1 MFGVARSMR
10 KTTLS
15 TSCIGLPLAPTTRL
29 YSVAPAMKPSL
40 IPRAR
45 RTLATTRLTPR
56 AIETAVSILA
66 TRRPRRYLRA
76 TVTIVIDGWR
86 PSCGPPAG
94 LGAIELGHVDDPVS
108 SAERGLFV

>member
-29 YSVAPAMKPSL
+29 YSVAPAIKPAL
-40 IPRAR
+40 IPPAR

-56 AIETAVSILA
+56 AIETAVSVLA

-76 TVTIVIDGWR
+76 TVRIVIDGRR
-86 PSCGPPAG
+86 PSCGTLAG
-94 LGAIELGHVDDPVS
+94 LGAIELGHVDDTVR
-108 SAERGLFV
+108 SAECGLVV